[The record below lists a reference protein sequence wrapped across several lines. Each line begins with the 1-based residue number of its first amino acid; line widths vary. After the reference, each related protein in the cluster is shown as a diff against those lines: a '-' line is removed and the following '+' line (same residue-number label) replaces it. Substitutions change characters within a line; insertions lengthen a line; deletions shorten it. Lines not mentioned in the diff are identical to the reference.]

1 MGLIQGLGFAI
12 LYTLLGLPLAR
23 LAEHTN
29 RTRIIAGSLAIFGAM
44 VWLCS
49 TATSFA
55 RLLLFRVGV
64 SVGDAG
70 FGPPVASLV
79 GDHYPMHKRA
89 SAMSIIWLGAPVG
102 VVVGSTLG
110 GWMAEHVSWRAA
122 FVAIGIP
129 GLAVAVIAFLTLR
142 EPQRGLSDVAGAA
155 AGAPPPFRV
164 VLKFLLSKR
173 SMCHIL
179 MGCGLA
185 AIAMNAIG
193 QFLAAFLLRTYHLG
207 FAQAG
212 RLLSLIAGGA
222 MASGLALGGFGVDW
236 AGRFDRRWYAWG
248 PAVGLAL
255 AAPAFLVGFNQ
266 PTVSAAAVALMAAHV
281 VLFVYFTPTLATAQ
295 NMVGAN
301 MRASSAFT
309 VSLVLG
315 LVGVGIGPTLL
326 GFLSDEFGAAAFA
339 PGNFKLSC
347 PGALAHG
354 GLSAL
359 SQACAAASATGIRHA
374 MMAMSVFLL
383 WAAVHYFLAA
393 RTLRADLLKQ
403 YVALPTH

>member
-1 MGLIQGLGFAI
+1 MQTFSRAYRAWLLAILLVSNALNLADRLGMAAVSQAIKVDLRFTDAQMGLIQGLGFAI
-12 LYTLLGLPLAR
+12 LYTLLGLPIAR

-70 FGPPVASLV
+70 FGPPVASLI
-79 GDHYPMHKRA
+79 GDHYPMEKRA
-89 SAMSIIWLGAPVG
+89 SAMSII
-102 VVVGSTLG
+102 GSSLG

-129 GLAVAVIAFLTLR
+129 GLVVSVVAFLTLR
-142 EPQRGLSDVAGAA
+142 EPQRGLSDVAGAS
-155 AGAPPPFRV
+155 AGPPPSFRV

-179 MGCGLA
+179 IGCALA
-185 AIAMNAIG
+185 AIGMNAIG
-193 QFLAAFLLRTYHLG
+193 QFLAPFLLRTYHLG
-207 FAQAG
+207 FAEAG

-236 AGRFDRRWYAWG
+236 AGRFDKRWYVWG
-248 PAVGLAL
+248 PAIGLTL
-255 AAPAFLVGFNQ
+255 AAPAFLVGFDQ
-266 PTVSAAAVALMAAHV
+266 STVTSAVVALMAAHV
-281 VLFVYFTPTLATAQ
+281 ALFVYFTPTLAMAQ

-326 GFLSDEFGAAAFA
+326 GLLSDTFGAAAFA
-339 PGNFKLSC
+339 PGNFKLMC
-347 PGALAHG
+347 PGGAPPHG
-354 GLSAL
+354 ELSAL
-359 SQACAAASATGIRHA
+359 PLAFAT
-374 MMAMSVFLL
+374 
-383 WAAVHYFLAA
+383 
-393 RTLRADLLKQ
+393 Q
-403 YVALPTH
+403 